1 MLNLIKSML
10 LLMKTS
16 SFPAPSTSQLMKTFP
31 RWSGPKWWKGSKP
44 VIVFLYRDGCETFG
58 MKDPDFEYRTNLILK
73 RLQNGNYSLRI
84 SKLKL
89 SDSGTYQCLVIQKNG
104 TKEQTRV
111 ELVVDS
117 WSEPKL
123 SVVSTDGGEVTVECK
138 ALCWRPAPLMTILDN
153 EGNRLTEEPAKQEE
167 DPRGCYNTKQNV
179 TLLKAVSRVLCRVQ
193 QTERNQ
199 SKVAEILLPGL
210 WKESHTTVI
219 SISVATTVILCLTGF
234 ILYWYFCKK
243 RSSSE
248 RGTKLQMTINS
259 DQIKESDSPDPL
271 IQQSITDNKLNSM
284 NEQKETND
292 PNLKFL
298 NKSSYWKT

>member
-1 MLNLIKSML
+1 MYLHLFLVGLSL
-10 LLMKTS
+10 LFSGVS
-16 SFPAPSTSQLMKTFP
+16 STDAQSNQVDAFADGDVILPCTFNIPANEDIPTVE
-31 RWSGPKWWKGSKP
+31 WSKVVEGSKP

-104 TKEQTRV
+104 TKEQTSGAG
-111 ELVVDS
+111 DS

-179 TLLKAVSRVLCRVQ
+179 TLLKAVSRG
-193 QTERNQ
+193 
-199 SKVAEILLPGL
+199 S
-210 WKESHTTVI
+210 
-219 SISVATTVILCLTGF
+219 
-234 ILYWYFCKK
+234 
-243 RSSSE
+243 
-248 RGTKLQMTINS
+248 
-259 DQIKESDSPDPL
+259 
-271 IQQSITDNKLNSM
+271 
-284 NEQKETND
+284 
-292 PNLKFL
+292 
-298 NKSSYWKT
+298 